1 LNLFCGEGAEAKIR
15 GEEENGTI
23 SNNKIVF
30 DIADNTLTTLC
41 QLSSVWHSKFYIPGE
56 TNEEDWLRR
65 KAIESGLLVLLDL
78 IRKKCQI
85 FEFRDIV

>member
-41 QLSSVWHSKFYIPGE
+41 QLSSV
-56 TNEEDWLRR
+56 
-65 KAIESGLLVLLDL
+65 
-78 IRKKCQI
+78 
-85 FEFRDIV
+85 